1 MVWLQIFLVLGLLL
15 TGCDRVLFPRFEKSM
30 WSSYIQMQDLKLG
43 MSMEEVQGIMGSPA
57 IKEEGDYRGGH
68 YVFWFYLTH
77 SMDYEGGEP
86 CATAIRPWSS
96 SGAAWRASAG
106 GPTRLRWNA
115 PKVVEIRMIPGRG
128 SEDKAGKISVKRK
141 FCQ

>member
-15 TGCDRVLFPRFEKSM
+15 TGCDRVLFPRFEKAM

-77 SMDYEGGEP
+77 SMDYEGGETVRNGYTP
-86 CATAIRPWSS
+86 LVFQRGRLEGIGRRAYKAAVERPEEDQRIRQ
-96 SGAAWRASAG
+96 AR
-106 GPTRLRWNA
+106 
-115 PKVVEIRMIPGRG
+115 
-128 SEDKAGKISVKRK
+128 
-141 FCQ
+141 FQ

>member
-15 TGCDRVLFPRFEKSM
+15 TGCDRVLFPRFEKAM

-77 SMDYEGGEP
+77 SMDYEGGETVRNGYTP
-86 CATAIRPWSS
+86 LVFQRGRLEGIGRRAYKQAVERPE
-96 SGAAWRASAG
+96 GAEAADDQWKR
-106 GPTRLRWNA
+106 TR
-115 PKVVEIRMIPGRG
+115 
-128 SEDKAGKISVKRK
+128 
-141 FCQ
+141 